1 MGPKKRWT
9 LVIRLMTFVAALLL
23 FVDHQVLPAMPEVD
37 RIVLPNQLV
46 VLVSEDHSLP
56 LVTMRL
62 LVDAGSRRDPRG
74 KEGLAHIAAEGLL
87 LGTSTRSVTVFDETL
102 DFMGASLH
110 ASAGRDTAALELRTL
125 EKDLRKGFDL
135 FLEVLT
141 QPVFPEK
148 EIRRQVEKS
157 LAAIQSQEERPGKI
171 ASKAFTKVLF
181 LGNPYGHPVEGTR
194 ESLPHITRDM
204 VVRFHQ
210 NFYHPNNAILAIVG
224 DVTVERVKTDLVPRL
239 SQWSPDQIPEQ
250 EFIPRFTQWPM
261 TVTIDRNVSQA
272 NIILGHMG
280 IDRANPD
287 YYPLT
292 VMNHI
297 FGGGGFGSRLMEKI
311 RVKRGLA
318 YSVVS
323 FFDPG
328 KYPGAFQ
335 VILQTKNSSAQEA
348 ISILRA
354 ELRTIQKDPVSPKE
368 LERAKKYL
376 IGSFPFRLDTQSK
389 LAQFL
394 TQVEYHGL
402 GLDYP
407 EKYAST
413 LNAVTRKDVL
423 RVAQTYLHPKDAI
436 LVVVA
441 DLKEAGLDESAQV
454 LHFNRP
460 TM

>member
-1 MGPKKRWT
+1 MQPERT
-9 LVIRLMTFVAALLL
+9 RALVIRLVTFVMAFLL
-23 FVDHQVLPAMPEVD
+23 FVGHQTLLAMPEVE

-46 VLVSEDHSLP
+46 LLVSEDHSLP

-62 LVDAGSRRDPRG
+62 LADAGSRRDPRG
-74 KEGLAHIAAEGLL
+74 KEGLAHITAEGLL

-110 ASAGRDTAALELRTL
+110 ASASRDVAALDLRVL
-125 EKDLRKGFDL
+125 EKDLVKGFDL
-135 FLEVLT
+135 FLEALT
-141 QPVFPEK
+141 EPTFPEK
-148 EIRRQVEKS
+148 EIRRQVEKT

-204 VVRFHQ
+204 VVQFHQ
-210 NFYHPNNAILAIVG
+210 DFFNPNNAILAIVG
-224 DVTVERVKTDLVPRL
+224 DVTVERVKADLVPRL
-239 SQWSPDQIPEQ
+239 SQWSLAQIPEQ
-250 EFIPRFTQWPM
+250 EFMPRFTQWPM
-261 TVTIDRNVSQA
+261 TVTIDRNVTQA
-272 NIILGHMG
+272 NIILGHIG

-297 FGGGGFGSRLMEKI
+297 LGGGGLGSRLMEKI

-323 FFDPG
+323 YFDAG

-354 ELRTIQKDPVSPKE
+354 EFRTIQRDPVSPKE

-389 LAQFL
+389 LARFL

-413 LNAVTRKDVL
+413 IHAVTRKDVL
-423 RVAQTYLHPKDAI
+423 RVAQTYLYPKDAI

-441 DLKEAGLDESAQV
+441 NLKEAGLDESAQY
-454 LHFNRP
+454 LHVPRP